1 MSRAELGRARR
12 IVVKVGTSLLA
23 DPAGGIKARRFASL
37 ANEIADLRSR
47 GVETILVSSGAI
59 GLGVRKLGLA
69 DRPRA
74 IPQKQAAAAIGQIDL
89 CRRFERAFA
98 RHDLMVGQILLTHQ
112 GLADREGFLNARHT
126 LHALLEAGVVPLINE
141 NDSVATEELRFSD
154 NDQLSAMVINL
165 SAADLLILLT
175 DTDGLHDRDPE
186 APGARRI
193 EEVQEVDQE
202 ILGLA
207 AARGSVAGTGGMR
220 AKLEAAGSAARQG
233 VATVIADGRRPGMIA
248 RILAGESVG
257 TLVLSGGQRLSS
269 RKHWIAYSL
278 TPRGTLQVDDGAVR
292 AVRERGRSLLA
303 VGITAFQGQFGRGDA
318 VRCVSPAG
326 EEIAR
331 GLISYDARE
340 LGLICGQ
347 RADRISVLLG
357 YSHGDE
363 VIHRDD
369 LVLLSESPGGSRGE

>member
-1 MSRAELGRARR
+1 MSRPELPRARR

-23 DPAGGIKARRFASL
+23 SPAGGIRARRFTTL
-37 ANEIADLRSR
+37 AGEVAELRSR

-59 GLGVRKLGLA
+59 GLGVRKLGLQE
-69 DRPRA
+69 RPRA

-98 RHDLMVGQILLTHQ
+98 RHDLIVGQILLTHQ
-112 GLADREGFLNARHT
+112 GLAAREGFLNARHT

-154 NDQLSAMVINL
+154 NDHLSALVINL

-193 EEVQEVDQE
+193 EEVPEVDAG

-207 AARGSVAGTGGMR
+207 AARESTAGTGGMR
-220 AKLEAAGSAARQG
+220 AKLEAAASATRQG

-248 RILAGESVG
+248 RILAGENVG
-257 TLVLSGGQRLSS
+257 TLVLPGAQRLSS

-278 TPRGTLQVDDGAVR
+278 TPGGTLQVDEGAVR
-292 AVRERGRSLLA
+292 ALRQRGRSLLP
-303 VGITAFQGQFGRGDA
+303 VGITGFQGQFGRGDA
-318 VRCVSPAG
+318 VCCVSPAG

-331 GLISYDARE
+331 GLISYDSRE
-340 LGLICGQ
+340 LELIRG
-347 RADRISVLLG
+347 RHADEISSLLG
-357 YSHGDE
+357 YSNGDE

-369 LVLLSESPGGSRGE
+369 LVLLSEPPDRPHGA

>member
-1 MSRAELGRARR
+1 V
-12 IVVKVGTSLLA
+12 I
-23 DPAGGIKARRFASL
+23 
-37 ANEIADLRSR
+37 
-47 GVETILVSSGAI
+47 
-59 GLGVRKLGLA
+59 
-69 DRPRA
+69 
-74 IPQKQAAAAIGQIDL
+74 
-89 CRRFERAFA
+89 
-98 RHDLMVGQILLTHQ
+98 
-112 GLADREGFLNARHT
+112 
-126 LHALLEAGVVPLINE
+126 PLINE

-186 APGARRI
+186 VPAARRI
-193 EEVQEVDQE
+193 EEVQEVDEE
-202 ILGLA
+202 ILALA

-248 RILAGESVG
+248 RILAGENVG
-257 TLVLSGGQRLSS
+257 TLVLAGGQRLSS

-292 AVRERGRSLLA
+292 ALRERGRSLLA
-303 VGITAFQGQFGRGDA
+303 VGITGFKGQFGRGDA

-340 LGLICGQ
+340 LGLIRGQ
-347 RADRISVLLG
+347 RADQISSLLG

-369 LVLLSESPGGSRGE
+369 LVLLPESPGSPRGA